1 MRRLLRFL
9 PIIACALVLS
19 AAARAQTPIS
29 ALPSAT
35 PAATDAVPFVT
46 MGTTPKVTKRTTFA
60 DFFSLLQPSHV
71 AAGNKQG
78 NGSKF
83 QLFGGG
89 SVATNDCAKFDASGN
104 VVTNGGTCA
113 AAAPVQSVF
122 GRAGAVVAAANDYN
136 FNQLAGAAAI
146 SQGGTGQTSKAAA
159 FDALSPN
166 STLGDLTYHNGTNNV
181 RLAGNTS
188 ATKKYLSQTGNSTI
202 SAAPAWSQPAC
213 GDLSNAAAS
222 CSTDTTNATNISS
235 GTLAV
240 ARTPVLDGAAVYNS
254 ASESIAGDSAFHS
267 ITFNSEEYN
276 DGAVHSTSSNTS
288 RLTAVTAGKHYVSCS
303 VNWDTTDGAG
313 ARVLRLIVNGTT
325 EIARSTVAGSTALN
339 VAQTLGTTYKFA
351 AGDYAECQ
359 ALTTGLAIN
368 LLASPGHTPRASF
381 QFISR

>member
-1 MRRLLRFL
+1 MMRRFLLT
-9 PIIACALVLS
+9 IAFTLALS
-19 AAARAQTPIS
+19 ASAHAQVKIT

-35 PAATDAVPFVT
+35 PASTDVVPFVANPS
-46 MGTTPKVTKRTTFA
+46 GSAVTKKTTLS
-60 DFFSLLQPSHV
+60 DFFSVLAPGQVGAS
-71 AAGNKQG
+71 NKNG

-83 QLFGGG
+83 QLFTG
-89 SVATNDCAKFDASGN
+89 SFSTNDCAKFDASGN
-104 VVTNGGTCA
+104 LVTNGGTCA

-181 RLAGNTS
+181 RLAGNTA
-188 ATKKYLSQTGNSTI
+188 ATKKYLSQTGNGTV

-222 CSTDTTNATNISS
+222 CSTDTTNATNISA